1 MLQTKLVLVVS
12 GEVVGV
18 ALSWGREKLTDVFIS
33 YMLCSCGLDHWEVVG
48 KYQQPVG
55 GLGSQHFQLKYISV

>member
-1 MLQTKLVLVVS
+1 MLVVS

-48 KYQQPVG
+48 KCHSLL
-55 GLGSQHFQLKYISV
+55 LGWGPSTSN

>member
-48 KYQQPVG
+48 KCHSLLVG
-55 GLGSQHFQLKYISV
+55 WGPSTSN